1 VTGPVELGVEPAPR
15 RRRDFH
21 QLCVVLRRGPGTGD
35 RGQTVDEGWLRPF
48 LLIWAAYLVVVA
60 VVFSAGRVARRP
72 YRNADPED

>member
-1 VTGPVELGVEPAPR
+1 MWSPR
-15 RRRDFH
+15 RGGDGISTNFA
-21 QLCVVLRRGPGTGD
+21 LYCVGD

-60 VVFSAGRVARRP
+60 VVFSAGRVARKP